1 MQVQD
6 IHILVG
12 FILFVVPPF
21 CASGCAATVCNDTQ
35 LSPNFFFVVPP
46 FCTFGCAAPVCND
59 TQLSPHI
66 WQPGTLQ
73 LVLMTGM
80 EQQLADH
87 SPNLAVAITATHLQG
102 IRLPAVDMA
111 RLPSIFGRPVG
122 SWSEHK
128 QAIPILQ
135 PLRHY

>member
-1 MQVQD
+1 MRQAKGNPRQLGTQRTCYV
-6 IHILVG
+6 LP
-12 FILFVVPPF
+12 FVSPF
-21 CASGCAATVCNDTQ
+21 TERVEPAAYRAAKLAKGNPRQ
-35 LSPNFFFVVPP
+35 L
-46 FCTFGCAAPVCND
+46 
-59 TQLSPHI
+59 
-66 WQPGTLQ
+66 GTLQ

-102 IRLPAVDMA
+102 TRLPAVDMA
-111 RLPSIFGRPVG
+111 RLPSIFGRLVG
-122 SWSEHK
+122 SSSEHK